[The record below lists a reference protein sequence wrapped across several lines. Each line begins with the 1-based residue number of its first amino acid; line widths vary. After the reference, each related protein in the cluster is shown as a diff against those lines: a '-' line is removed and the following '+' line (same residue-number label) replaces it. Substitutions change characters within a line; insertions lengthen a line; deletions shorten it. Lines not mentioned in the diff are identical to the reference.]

1 MNDQLWMR
9 ARDELLAAYHAS
21 NQPYYATTKPYISSQ
36 TFVFDVVN
44 ALPAVTPTIAYAV
57 LRKGQEITFFDY
69 GVGSQMP
76 WAPGTANQ
84 TKTATDA
91 DTNLSQGRRTNG
103 VDDYCIEALSCTHKA
118 SRVAYAPGTTAA
130 TDQSVIQAFIGNRIV
145 MDPAASMMPAQVQ
158 SPFNLEDAIS
168 DAIRS
173 VTSISFEWDRE
184 RIIKIG
190 RLDEIPEGG
199 AKSFLRASGDPR
211 TDNRYKVPEGYL
223 WRKQGQPDSEFVVIA
238 VVEDDVV
245 VPITLS
251 APDGGAANAVPLF
264 LYADMTIRLHGMAI
278 RPIGQN
284 V

>member
-1 MNDQLWMR
+1 MDQLWMR
-9 ARDELLAAYHAS
+9 ARDELLAAYHKS

-36 TFVFDVVN
+36 TFVFDVVD
-44 ALPAVTPTIAYAV
+44 ALPAGGATMAYAV

-103 VDDYCIEALSCTHKA
+103 VDDYCIEAMSCTHKA
-118 SRVAYAPGTTAA
+118 SRVAYPADTTAA
-130 TDQSVIQAFIGNRIV
+130 TDRDVIEAFIGNKIV

-168 DAIRS
+168 DAVRS
-173 VTSISFEWDRE
+173 VTSIAFEWDRE
-184 RIIKIG
+184 RTIKIG
-190 RLDEIPEGG
+190 RLDELPEGG

-238 VVEDDVV
+238 VVEDTVV
-245 VPITLS
+245 IPITLS
-251 APDGGAANAVPLF
+251 APDGGDTVEVPDF
-264 LYADMTIRLHGMAI
+264 LYADFTIRLHGMAV